1 MQKEIHNERSWVEID
16 LSALQHN
23 LSVLSGYMHE
33 HQSFMMIV
41 KADAYGHGA
50 YEISRIALD
59 CGAVYLGVAN
69 PEEGR
74 LLRIQGCKA
83 PIMVLSPSL
92 KSELGAILT
101 HDLTTSVSD
110 WGFAQAL
117 DIEAGRLG
125 CKAIVHLKADT
136 GMHRSGADFS
146 DFLALYAK
154 LIKLKNLV
162 VEGVF
167 SHFASSESDAE
178 FCRVQEDR
186 FCRLIEQLPI
196 QPKYT
201 HINNS
206 HALLNGYG
214 SKTNLVRL
222 GIAAYGVTSNILSVK
237 DVATDILSVED
248 VATDIL
254 SVENVATDILS
265 VEDVATDILSVENV
279 ATDILSVEDV
289 ATDILSIEDVET
301 DILSVERITANRSKT
316 DGTSEATKTDGTSE
330 ATKTDGTSVVTKT
343 DGTSVATRFQPVM
356 TFKTIL
362 SQIKSI
368 RQGESIG
375 YNRSWIAQS
384 NGLYGILPI
393 GYADGYDYLLSNCG
407 SVLLNGTL
415 CPVLGRISMD
425 MICIDLS
432 QVGSPAIGDEAIMLG
447 GESINLRAEN
457 LVANYGGNPYEL
469 LCQVGRRAKRFYFI
483 KGKLLHS
490 TPLSRR
496 EFVPDDFSDSKLN
509 TIIESAIAQRL
520 QSDEIGELI
529 YREILRNYF
538 YDKDKDIH
546 YRHNFHHE
554 ITFTDSLIVGYYKAT
569 TVLSFTKILQNEY
582 FIVACASSDE
592 VLRRYFKRSDV
603 EYRWLMDNAIDLDAE
618 SFVVSSVMVDTLVLN
633 TQIKHK
639 NGCLEIKCS
648 HPQLA
653 NLIGKHV
660 RFSINTQTL
669 YPKASHQFSVFISE
683 LTRGVDIAFHYPPE
697 LEKVECVPVFSGQ
710 DKYPSISNNEGVI
723 RLSSKPD
730 EWIFPISGVVFAY

>member
-83 PIMVLSPSL
+83 PILVLSPSL
-92 KSELGAILT
+92 KSELSTILT
-101 HDLTTSVSD
+101 NELTTSVSD
-110 WGFAQAL
+110 WDFAKTL
-117 DIEAGRLG
+117 DKEAGRFG
-125 CKAIVHLKADT
+125 CKAIVHIKADT
-136 GMHRSGADFS
+136 GMHRSGADWS
-146 DFLALYAK
+146 DFLALFEK
-154 LIKLKNLV
+154 IVQLNNLI

-178 FCRVQEDR
+178 FCRTQEDR
-186 FCRLIEQLPI
+186 FYQLIEQLPF
-196 QPKYT
+196 QPKYI

-222 GIAAYGVTSNILSVK
+222 GIAAYGV
-237 DVATDILSVED
+237 A
-248 VATDIL
+248 
-254 SVENVATDILS
+254 
-265 VEDVATDILSVENV
+265 
-279 ATDILSVEDV
+279 
-289 ATDILSIEDVET
+289 T
-301 DILSVERITANRSKT
+301 DILSVERITANRSI
-316 DGTSEATKTDGTSE
+316 
-330 ATKTDGTSVVTKT
+330 T

-368 RQGESIG
+368 RKGESIG

-384 NGLYGILPI
+384 NGLFGILPI
-393 GYADGYDYLLSNCG
+393 GYADGYDFLLSNCG
-407 SVLLNGTL
+407 NVLLNRTL
-415 CPVLGRISMD
+415 CSVLGRISMD

-432 QVGSPAIGDEAIMLG
+432 QVDNPAIGDEAIMLG
-447 GESINLRAEN
+447 GGSINIHAEN

-529 YREILRNYF
+529 YREILRNFF

-554 ITFTDSLIVGYYKAT
+554 ITFTDSLNVGYYKAT
-569 TVLSFTKILQNEY
+569 TVLSFTKILQNDY
-582 FIVACASSDE
+582 FIVACASSDG

-618 SFVVSSVMVDTLVLN
+618 SFVVSSVMVDKLVLN
-633 TQIKHK
+633 TTIKHK

-648 HPQLA
+648 HPHLA
-653 NLIGKHV
+653 KYIGKPV
-660 RFSINTQTL
+660 NFSINTQTL

-697 LEKVECVPVFSGQ
+697 LDKVECVPVFSGQ

-723 RLSSKPD
+723 RLYSKPD